1 MVRTFKYLFL
11 HIFCFIR
18 ICYKLAEDLLI
29 LDEYIAALTRPIF
42 VTKEEAKKKAP
53 KPKKEVEDL
62 VVELPCTLRELY
74 NGCLKTI
81 NYKKDKLLH
90 YSGRKTESIY
100 CEKDIEIR
108 PGYTDGYNIV
118 FSGEGHD
125 AVGKHS
131 GDLVVKIAQEIDPN
145 FERIGN
151 NLIYTLKIKL
161 DEAFLPESLQVVT
174 LDDRIL
180 NISVNETISQ
190 ETATVTYGEGM
201 PILDLNDPLSPLE
214 KRFKKGD
221 LIVRY
226 DVEFPKFLN
235 ERQKKKMNQILLI
248 N

>member
-1 MVRTFKYLFL
+1 M
-11 HIFCFIR
+11 
-18 ICYKLAEDLLI
+18 
-29 LDEYIAALTRPIF
+29 
-42 VTKEEAKKKAP
+42 
-53 KPKKEVEDL
+53 
-62 VVELPCTLRELY
+62 
-74 NGCLKTI
+74 
-81 NYKKDKLLH
+81 
-90 YSGRKTESIY
+90 
-100 CEKDIEIR
+100 
-108 PGYTDGYNIV
+108 
-118 FSGEGHD
+118 
-125 AVGKHS
+125 
-131 GDLVVKIAQEIDPN
+131 KIAQEIDPN

-161 DEAFLPESLQVVT
+161 DEAFLPESLQVIT

-235 ERQKKKMNQILLI
+235 ERQKKKMNQILSQ
-248 N
+248 